1 MPDIFE
7 QLNNLISK
15 QEGYVS
21 VVDDT
26 FVASEFDDLVIPKVE
41 KHRSEG
47 GKKIICVIDDDFST
61 LDLMKIYLQR
71 SYEYVCFD
79 NPKNA
84 IFYLNSNIPD
94 LIFIDCYLYTIPTK
108 KILEIIHS
116 FDDLTNVPMVY
127 LCEKEELGTM
137 KTKLP
142 EGVLDCLS
150 RPVARGP
157 LQKILDRFFAEPEE
171 EKEENAEDAKTSEDS
186 KTSASAKN
194 SNTSASAK
202 DSNASA
208 SANDSNVSASASK
221 SKGTDKADSAPDES
235 VDDGEALVDRFA
247 KEVASE
253 EAAIFEILGDTR
265 NHDEMK
271 VLDFDE
277 NGILIEDEPKD
288 KSASKSKDESDKE
301 SDDSEKVANDEI
313 NNIEL
318 DNEKLFS
325 DTVMQSLE
333 EE

>member
-26 FVASEFDDLVIPKVE
+26 FVASEFEDLVIPKLE

-116 FDDLTNVPMVY
+116 FDDLTDVPMVY

-171 EKEENAEDAKTSEDS
+171 EKEETEASEESKTLASDSAAASVSNTVVLASDS
-186 KTSASAKN
+186 KGA
-194 SNTSASAK
+194 
-202 DSNASA
+202 DI
-208 SANDSNVSASASK
+208 
-221 SKGTDKADSAPDES
+221 ADSEPDES

-277 NGILIEDEPKD
+277 NGILIEDEPED

-301 SDDSEKVANDEI
+301 SDDSEKAANDEI